1 MKFSRKET
9 VKISIIYSL
18 ILIFA
23 MGILISSTIES
34 PGGHIKRTSECVR
47 IFVNKLKNTEQ
58 YKKYSDSFYQSVV
71 RAAPMHDLGKIAV
84 EMPF

>member
-1 MKFSRKET
+1 MQCIYNFAMKFSRKET

-18 ILIFA
+18 IL
-23 MGILISSTIES
+23 
-34 PGGHIKRTSECVR
+34 

-71 RAAPMHDLGKIAV
+71 RAAAVIDFAFCIIEAVQGKAKAEEVARSIYY
-84 EMPF
+84 

>member
-18 ILIFA
+18 IL
-23 MGILISSTIES
+23 
-34 PGGHIKRTSECVR
+34 

>member
-23 MGILISSTIES
+23 
-34 PGGHIKRTSECVR
+34 
-47 IFVNKLKNTEQ
+47 NKLKNTEQ
-58 YKKYSDSFYQSVV
+58 YKKYSDSFYQSVAGLLRCTIWV
-71 RAAPMHDLGKIAV
+71 KLP
-84 EMPF
+84 

>member
-23 MGILISSTIES
+23 NILGILISSTIES
-34 PGGHIKRTSECVR
+34 PGAVIKTVFHTTRR
-47 IFVNKLKNTEQ
+47 FRL
-58 YKKYSDSFYQSVV
+58 
-71 RAAPMHDLGKIAV
+71 
-84 EMPF
+84 